1 LNTGLPA
8 AKGAKITRRTRKK
21 SEENEAKKFL
31 HTQMIQPISLLI
43 CALGGE
49 GGGVLTEWI
58 IATAHHAG
66 YAAQSTSIPG
76 VAQRTGATTYYIEV
90 FPTPI
95 NQLGGKRP
103 VFSLNPVPG
112 ALDALVSSELL
123 ETTRQIGNGMATA
136 ERTRVIT
143 SAART
148 FTTMERMQL
157 GDGRLDSERLLD
169 VVQAHSR
176 AHNVFD
182 MSQVAREAGTIVS
195 AVMLGA
201 VAGSGLFPFKRS
213 DYEAVVSEG
222 GGTSAASLRGF
233 AKAFDI
239 VSAPPATD
247 NATTAHAASIST
259 TLPTAA
265 TQNAMS
271 EISHLSKAQL
281 AIVAQA
287 LPKDELL
294 PQYSK
299 GLRPDLA
306 SQFPAPVHEM
316 LALGHARMLEYQGA
330 AYAQL
335 YVDRLHQVLQAEQSA
350 DPKNTNQFATTREMA
365 RWLALWMAFDD
376 IVRVADLKSRASRWQ
391 RVVGEVKAKDDDL
404 LKVYDHFK
412 PGVPEFAA
420 LLPAS
425 LAHKLTAWDRRR
437 TLNGK
442 TPWAL
447 PLKVGTHSII
457 GMLSLRGL
465 ASLKW
470 LRVRGSRYATEQSMI
485 EQWLQGVVQGTQK
498 HWQLGHEIALCGRL
512 IKGYGSTNERGKEN
526 LLHVLNHLAQDTDAQ
541 QAANAV
547 KAARNAALAD
557 DAGKA
562 LDSALVQHGAPARPV
577 KEHPIRFVRKPSRA
591 TTPAS
596 VHLPK

>member
-1 LNTGLPA
+1 MT
-8 AKGAKITRRTRKK
+8 
-21 SEENEAKKFL
+21 
-31 HTQMIQPISLLI
+31 QPISLLI

-76 VAQRTGATTYYIEV
+76 VAQRTGATTYYVEV

-95 NQLGGKRP
+95 SELQGKRP

-143 SAART
+143 START

-157 GDGRLDSERLLD
+157 GDGRIDSERLLG

-176 AHNVFD
+176 AHHVFD
-182 MSQVAREAGTIVS
+182 MGQAAREAGTIVS

-201 VAGSGLFPFKRS
+201 VAGSGLFPFKQS

-222 GGTSAASLRGF
+222 GGTAAASLRGF
-233 AKAFDI
+233 AKAFDL
-239 VSAPPATD
+239 VSTVVATASGA
-247 NATTAHAASIST
+247 ATFGTTPSAA
-259 TLPTAA
+259 PTAISPP
-265 TQNAMS
+265 TAMAKS
-271 EISHLSKAQL
+271 ALGDTTNVSKAQL
-281 AIVAQA
+281 AMVAQA

-299 GLRPDLA
+299 DLQPDLA
-306 SQFPAPVHEM
+306 SHFPAPVHEM

-335 YVDRLHQVLQAEQSA
+335 YIDRLKQVLHAEQAA
-350 DPKNTNQFATTREMA
+350 DPQSINHSATTREMA

-437 TLNGK
+437 TLKGK

-457 GMLSLRGL
+457 GMLSLRTL

-485 EQWLQGVVQGTQK
+485 EQWLQGVVQGTQR

-526 LLHVLNHLAQDTDAQ
+526 LLHVLNHLAQGTDAA

-547 KAARNAALAD
+547 KAARTAALAD

-562 LDSALVQHGAPARPV
+562 LDATLQQHGAPTRPV
-577 KEHPIRFVRKPSRA
+577 KEQPIRFVRKPSHA
-591 TTPAS
+591 TPPAS
-596 VHLPK
+596 AQLPK